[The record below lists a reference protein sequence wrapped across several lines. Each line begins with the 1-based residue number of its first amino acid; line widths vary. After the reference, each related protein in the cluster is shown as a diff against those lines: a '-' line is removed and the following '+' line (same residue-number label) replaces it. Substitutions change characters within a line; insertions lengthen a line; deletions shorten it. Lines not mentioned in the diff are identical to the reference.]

1 MARKRIVDK
10 SASRRTGETSR
21 PVEPPAVKL
30 TVRINARADQ
40 MLGIEAAMTRRSRS
54 QLVEALILEHLG
66 HWRVQRL
73 SGKGEGDGVNGEHL
87 GDVIATVVEPAGE
100 VKTTGPNKAGGR

>member
-10 SASRRTGETSR
+10 PANRRTGETSK

-40 MLGIEAAMTRRSRS
+40 LLGVEAAMTRRSRS
-54 QLVEALILEHLG
+54 EIVEALILEHLS

-73 SGKGEGDGVNGEHL
+73 SGKGEINGEVNGEVN
-87 GDVIATVVEPAGE
+87 GDTIEAIIPVVEVKVPASG
-100 VKTTGPNKAGGR
+100 KAGGR

>member
-1 MARKRIVDK
+1 MARKRHTDK
-10 SASRRTGETSR
+10 PANRRTGETSK

-40 MLGIEAAMTRRSRS
+40 LLGVESAMTRRSRS
-54 QLVEALILEHLG
+54 EIVEALILEHLS
-66 HWRVQRL
+66 HWRVQRMT
-73 SGKGEGDGVNGEHL
+73 GKGEDNGQNGEHL

-100 VKTTGPNKAGGR
+100 VKTTGPNKGGGR

>member
-10 SASRRTGETSR
+10 SASRRTGETSK
-21 PVEPPAVKL
+21 PVEPAAVKL

-54 QLVEALILEHLG
+54 QLVEALIIEHLS
-66 HWRVQRL
+66 HWRVQRMT
-73 SGKGEGDGVNGEHL
+73 GKGEDNGVNGEHL
-87 GDVIATVVEPAGE
+87 GEVNGE
-100 VKTTGPNKAGGR
+100 VIVAAIESKAPSPGKASAR